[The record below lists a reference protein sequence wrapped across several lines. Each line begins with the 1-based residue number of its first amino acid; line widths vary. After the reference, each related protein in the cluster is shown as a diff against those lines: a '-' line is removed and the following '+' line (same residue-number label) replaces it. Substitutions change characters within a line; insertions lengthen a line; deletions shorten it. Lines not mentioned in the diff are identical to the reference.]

1 MRDRVLIVED
11 EPVVRFGMRDFL
23 ESRGYDVEEAASL
36 EQARAAFQRSHPDAV
51 VLDYLLPDGN
61 ALDLLEELHGAD
73 PQMPI
78 VVLTGHGSI
87 DLAVRA
93 IKEGAENFLTKP
105 VELPALAILLERA
118 LENQRNRR
126 RQAARQTRQVR
137 EEVDPFVGTSA
148 AIRDLAREAALALRS
163 DGPVLI
169 QGETGSGKGVLAR
182 WLHEQG
188 ARREEPFVDLNC
200 AGLTREF
207 LESELF
213 GHARG
218 AFTGAVNE
226 KKGLFEVSHRGTLF
240 LDEMGDLDPAV
251 QPKVL
256 KAIEEKRF
264 RRLGEVADRQV
275 DVFLIAATN
284 ADLTRLVREGRFR
297 SDLYFRISTI
307 PLIVPPLRERREDIP
322 LLARQMLERLAR
334 DLGRPG
340 IRLAPEAIE
349 ALRGYSW
356 PGNARELRNV
366 LERAVL
372 RAEGEEIRTADFR
385 FAPGLAET
393 TAATGGTEMEVP
405 GSGETLADLERLQIE
420 RVLREERGR
429 VVNAAQR
436 LGIPRSTL
444 YQKIKEYRVDLTRF
458 QS

>member
-1 MRDRVLIVED
+1 MARDKVLVVED
-11 EPVVRFGMRDFL
+11 EPVIRFGVRDFL
-23 ESRGYDVEEAASL
+23 ESRGFDVEEAATI
-36 EQARAAFQRSHPDAV
+36 EQARSAFRRSRPDAM

-61 ALDLLEELHGAD
+61 ALDLIEELHEAD
-73 PQMPI
+73 PLVPI

-126 RQAARQTRQVR
+126 RQAARQTRQER
-137 EEVDPFVGTSA
+137 EAVDPFTGTSA
-148 AIRDLAREAALALRS
+148 AIRELAREASIALRS
-163 DGPVLI
+163 DGPILI

-182 WLHEQG
+182 WLHERG
-188 ARREEPFVDLNC
+188 PRREEPFVDLNC
-200 AGLTREF
+200 AGLAREF

-213 GHARG
+213 GHTRG
-218 AFTGAVNE
+218 AFTGAVQE
-226 KKGLFEVSHRGTLF
+226 KKGLFEVAHRGTLF
-240 LDEMGDLDPAV
+240 LDEIGDLDPVV

-256 KAIEEKRF
+256 KVIEEKRF
-264 RRLGEVADRQV
+264 RRMGEVVDRQV
-275 DVFLIAATN
+275 DVSLIAATN
-284 ADLTRLVREGRFR
+284 ADLARLVHEGRFR
-297 SDLYFRISTI
+297 SDLYFRVSTI
-307 PLIVPPLRERREDIP
+307 PIAVPPLRERREDIP
-322 LLARQMLERLAR
+322 FLARQILERLAR

-340 IRLAPEAIE
+340 ARLEPD
-349 ALRGYSW
+349 ALDALQRYSW

-372 RAEGEEIRTADFR
+372 RAEGGEIRARDFR
-385 FAPGLAET
+385 FGPVLASAP
-393 TAATGGTEMEVP
+393 AASG
-405 GSGETLADLERLQIE
+405 GSGQTLADLERQQIE
-420 RVLREERGR
+420 RVLSEERGR

-444 YQKIKEYRVDLTRF
+444 YQKIKEYRVELARF

>member
-1 MRDRVLIVED
+1 MAEDRVLVVED
-11 EPVVRFGMRDFL
+11 EPVVRFGIRDFL
-23 ESRGYDVEEAASL
+23 ESRGFGVQEAASL
-36 EQARAAFQRSHPDAV
+36 EQARALFQRERPDAIV
-51 VLDYLLPDGN
+51 IDYSLPDGN
-61 ALDLLEELHGAD
+61 ALDLLSEVREAD
-73 PQMPI
+73 PQLPV

-105 VELPALAILLERA
+105 VELPALAVVLERA

-126 RQAARQTRQVR
+126 RQAARQSRR
-137 EEVDPFVGTSA
+137 SRDEVDPFVGTSA
-148 AIRDLAREAALALRS
+148 AVRELAREAAVALRS
-163 DGPVLI
+163 EGPILI

-188 ARREEPFVDLNC
+188 SRHDEPFVDLNC
-200 AGLTREF
+200 AGLSREF

-218 AFTGAVNE
+218 AFTGAVND
-226 KKGLFEVSHRGTLF
+226 KKGLFEVAHRGTLF
-240 LDEMGDLDPAV
+240 LDEMGDLDPVV

-256 KAIEEKRF
+256 KVIEEKRF

-284 ADLTRLVREGRFR
+284 HDLAALVREGKFR
-297 SDLYFRISTI
+297 SDLFFRINTI
-307 PLIVPPLRERREDIP
+307 PLAVPPLRDRPEDVAP
-322 LLARQMLERLAR
+322 LAGRLLERLGR

-340 IRLAPEAIE
+340 TRLAPGALE
-349 ALRGYSW
+349 ALRAYAW
-356 PGNARELRNV
+356 PGNVRELRNV

-372 RAEGEEIRTADFR
+372 RAEGGEVRPSDFR
-385 FAPGLAET
+385 FVPALAEPTLGSGGGAGVQTLAET
-393 TAATGGTEMEVP
+393 
-405 GSGETLADLERLQIE
+405 ERRQIE
-420 RVLREERGR
+420 QALREERGR
-429 VVNAAQR
+429 VVNAARR

-444 YQKIKEYRVDLTRF
+444 YQKIKEHRVDLSRF

>member
-1 MRDRVLIVED
+1 MAEGRVLVVED
-11 EPVVRFGMRDFL
+11 EPIVRFGIRDFL
-23 ESRGYDVEEAASL
+23 ESRGLVVQEAASL
-36 EQARAAFQRSHPDAV
+36 EQARALFQRDRPDAIV
-51 VLDYLLPDGN
+51 VDYSLPDGN
-61 ALDLLEELHGAD
+61 ALDFLPEVQGVD
-73 PQMPI
+73 PQLPVI
-78 VVLTGHGSI
+78 VLTGHGSI

-93 IKEGAENFLTKP
+93 IKDGAENFLTKP
-105 VELPALAILLERA
+105 VELPALAVVLERA

-126 RQAARQTRQVR
+126 RQAARQSRR
-137 EEVDPFVGTSA
+137 SRDEVNPFVGTSA
-148 AIRDLAREAALALRS
+148 AVRELAREAAMALRS
-163 DGPVLI
+163 EGPILI

-188 ARREEPFVDLNC
+188 ARRDEPFVDLNC
-200 AGLTREF
+200 AGLSREF

-226 KKGLFEVSHRGTLF
+226 KKGLFEVAHRGTLF
-240 LDEMGDLDPAV
+240 LDEMGDLDPVV

-284 ADLTRLVREGRFR
+284 QELANLVRDGRFR
-297 SDLYFRISTI
+297 SDLFFRINTI
-307 PLIVPPLRERREDIP
+307 PLAVPPLRERREDVAP
-322 LLARQMLERLAR
+322 LALRLLDQLGR

-340 IRLAPEAIE
+340 AGLAPGALE
-349 ALRGYSW
+349 ALHAYSW
-356 PGNARELRNV
+356 PGNVRELRNV

-372 RAEGEEIRTADFR
+372 RAEGGEIHASDFR
-385 FAPGLAET
+385 FAPILADSP
-393 TAATGGTEMEVP
+393 ATGG
-405 GSGETLADLERLQIE
+405 GQTLVELEKQQIE
-420 RVLREERGR
+420 KVLREERGR

-444 YQKIKEYRVDLTRF
+444 YQKIKELRVDLSRF

>member
-1 MRDRVLIVED
+1 MSSVTKDRIMIVED
-11 EPVVRFGMRDFL
+11 EPIVRFGIRDFL
-23 ESRGYDVEEAASL
+23 ESRGFEVEEAASL
-36 EQARAAFQRSHPDAV
+36 EQARTVYQRTRPDAV
-51 VLDYLLPDGN
+51 VLDYMLPDGN
-61 ALDLLEELHGAD
+61 AMDLLHELHETD
-73 PQMPI
+73 PQVPVI
-78 VVLTGHGSI
+78 VLTGHGSI

-93 IKEGAENFLTKP
+93 IKEGAEQFLTKP
-105 VELPALAILLERA
+105 VELPALSVIIDRA

-126 RQAARQTRQVR
+126 RLAARQSSRSR
-137 EEVDPFVGTSA
+137 EEIDPFVGTSPA
-148 AIRDLAREAALALRS
+148 VRELAREAAVALRS
-163 DGPVLI
+163 EGPILI
-169 QGETGSGKGVLAR
+169 QGEPGSGKGVLAR

-188 ARREEPFVDLNC
+188 GRREEPFVDLNC

-226 KKGLFEVSHRGTLF
+226 KKGLCEVAHRGVLF

-256 KAIEEKRF
+256 KVLEEKRF
-264 RRLGEVADRQV
+264 RRMGETADRQV

-284 ADLTRLVREGRFR
+284 QDLTRLVRDGRFR

-307 PLIVPPLRERREDIP
+307 PLAVPPLRERREDLP
-322 LLARQMLERLAR
+322 VLARRLLEQLAR

-340 IRLAPEAIE
+340 RRLAADALE
-349 ALRGYSW
+349 ALRRYAW
-356 PGNARELRNV
+356 PGNVRELRNV

-372 RAEGEEIRTADFR
+372 RVEGDEIRAADFR
-385 FAPGLAET
+385 FADALAESPPPSS
-393 TAATGGTEMEVP
+393 GG
-405 GSGETLADLERLQIE
+405 TLADMERQQIE
-420 RVLREERGR
+420 KALAEERGR

-444 YQKIKEYRVDLTRF
+444 YQKIKEYRLDLSRF
-458 QS
+458 HG

>member
-1 MRDRVLIVED
+1 MAEDRVLVVED
-11 EPVVRFGMRDFL
+11 EPVVRFGIRDFL
-23 ESRGYDVEEAASL
+23 ASRGFDVQEAASL
-36 EQARAAFQRSHPDAV
+36 AQARASFQRERPDAIV
-51 VLDYLLPDGN
+51 VDYSLPDGN
-61 ALDLLEELHGAD
+61 ALDLLAEIHEVD
-73 PQMPI
+73 PQLPI
-78 VVLTGHGSI
+78 IVLTGHGSI

-105 VELPALAILLERA
+105 VELPALAVVLERA

-126 RQAARQTRQVR
+126 RQAARQTRRSR
-137 EEVDPFVGTSA
+137 EEIDPFVGASA
-148 AIRDLAREAALALRS
+148 AVRELASEAAVALRS
-163 DGPVLI
+163 EGPILI

-188 ARREEPFVDLNC
+188 TRRDEPFVDLNC
-200 AGLTREF
+200 AGLSREF

-226 KKGLFEVSHRGTLF
+226 KKGLFEVAHRGTLF

-256 KAIEEKRF
+256 KVIEDKRF

-284 ADLTRLVREGRFR
+284 QELSSLVREGRFR
-297 SDLYFRISTI
+297 SDLFFRINTI
-307 PLIVPPLRERREDIP
+307 PLAVPPLRQRREDIAP
-322 LLARQMLERLAR
+322 LALRLLGQLGR

-340 IRLAPEAIE
+340 TRLGPGALD
-349 ALRGYSW
+349 ALRAYSW
-356 PGNARELRNV
+356 PGNVRELRNV

-372 RAEGEEIRTADFR
+372 RAEEGEIHPSDLR
-385 FAPGLAET
+385 FAPALAEPL
-393 TAATGGTEMEVP
+393 AAGG
-405 GSGETLADLERLQIE
+405 GQTLADLEKQQIE

-429 VVNAAQR
+429 VVQAAQR

-444 YQKIKEYRVDLTRF
+444 YQKIKELRVDLPRF
-458 QS
+458 QQ

>member
-1 MRDRVLIVED
+1 MADDRILVVED
-11 EPVVRFGMRDFL
+11 EPVVRFGIRDFL
-23 ESRGYDVEEAASL
+23 ESRGFSVQEAVSLEAA
-36 EQARAAFQRSHPDAV
+36 RACFQRERPDAIV
-51 VLDYLLPDGN
+51 VDYALPDGN
-61 ALDLLEELHGAD
+61 AMDLLAEVHGVD
-73 PQMPI
+73 PQLPV

-105 VELPALAILLERA
+105 VELPALAVVLERA

-126 RQAARQTRQVR
+126 RQVARQSRR
-137 EEVDPFVGTSA
+137 SRDGIDPFVGTSA
-148 AIRDLAREAALALRS
+148 AVRELAREAAVALRS
-163 DGPVLI
+163 EGPILI

-188 ARREEPFVDLNC
+188 ARRDEPFVDLNC
-200 AGLTREF
+200 AGLSRDF

-218 AFTGAVNE
+218 AFTSAVNE
-226 KKGLFEVSHRGTLF
+226 KKGLFEVAHRGVLF

-256 KAIEEKRF
+256 KVIEDKRF

-284 ADLTRLVREGRFR
+284 QELASLVRDGRFR
-297 SDLYFRISTI
+297 SDLFFRINTI
-307 PLIVPPLRERREDIP
+307 PLAVPPLRERREDIAP
-322 LLARQMLERLAR
+322 LALRLLEQLGR

-340 IRLAPEAIE
+340 ARLAAGALE
-349 ALRGYSW
+349 ALRAYSW
-356 PGNARELRNV
+356 PGNVRELRNV

-372 RAEGEEIRTADFR
+372 RAEEQEIHPSDFR
-385 FAPGLAET
+385 FAPELAASPAAGGGQTLAE
-393 TAATGGTEMEVP
+393 
-405 GSGETLADLERLQIE
+405 LERQQIE
-420 RVLREERGR
+420 RALREERGR
-429 VVNAAQR
+429 VVEAARR

-444 YQKIKEYRVDLTRF
+444 YQKIKELRVDLARF
-458 QS
+458 QG

>member
-1 MRDRVLIVED
+1 MADDKILVVED
-11 EPVVRFGMRDFL
+11 EPVVRFGIRDFL
-23 ESRGYDVEEAASL
+23 ESRGFGVQEATSLEAA
-36 EQARAAFQRSHPDAV
+36 RASFQRERPDAIV
-51 VLDYLLPDGN
+51 VDYSLPDGN
-61 ALDLLEELHGAD
+61 ALDLLAEIHGVD
-73 PQMPI
+73 PQLPV

-105 VELPALAILLERA
+105 VELPALAVVLERA

-126 RQAARQTRQVR
+126 RQAARQSRRSR

-148 AIRDLAREAALALRS
+148 TVRELAREAALALRS
-163 DGPVLI
+163 EGPILI

-188 ARREEPFVDLNC
+188 GRRDEPFVDLNC
-200 AGLTREF
+200 AGLSREF

-226 KKGLFEVSHRGTLF
+226 KKGLFEVAHRGTLF
-240 LDEMGDLDPAV
+240 LDEMGDLDPVV

-256 KAIEEKRF
+256 KVIEDKRF

-284 ADLTRLVREGRFR
+284 QELATLVREGRFR
-297 SDLYFRISTI
+297 SDLFFRINTF
-307 PLIVPPLRERREDIP
+307 PLAVPPLRERREDIAP
-322 LLARQMLERLAR
+322 LALRLLEQLGR

-340 IRLAPEAIE
+340 ARLAPGALE
-349 ALRGYSW
+349 ALRAYAW
-356 PGNARELRNV
+356 PGNVRELRNV

-372 RAEGEEIRTADFR
+372 RAEEREIHPSDFR
-385 FAPGLAET
+385 FAPALAE
-393 TAATGGTEMEVP
+393 AAVAGG
-405 GSGETLADLERLQIE
+405 GQTLVELERQQIE
-420 RVLREERGR
+420 KVLREERGR

-444 YQKIKEYRVDLTRF
+444 YQKIKELRVDLSRF
-458 QS
+458 QG

>member
-1 MRDRVLIVED
+1 VAGDKILVVED
-11 EPVVRFGMRDFL
+11 EPVVRFGIRDFL
-23 ESRGYDVEEAASL
+23 ESRGFGVREAVSL
-36 EQARAAFQRSHPDAV
+36 EQARASFHRERPDAV
-51 VLDYLLPDGN
+51 VVDYSLPDGN
-61 ALDLLEELHGAD
+61 ALDLLAEIHDVD
-73 PQMPI
+73 PQLPV

-105 VELPALAILLERA
+105 VELPALAIVLERA

-126 RQAARQTRQVR
+126 RQAARQTRRSR
-137 EEVDPFVGTSA
+137 EEVDPFVGASA
-148 AIRDLAREAALALRS
+148 AVRELAREAAVALRS
-163 DGPVLI
+163 EGPILI

-188 ARREEPFVDLNC
+188 SRRDEPFVDLNC
-200 AGLTREF
+200 AGLSREF

-226 KKGLFEVSHRGTLF
+226 KKGLFEVAHRGTLF
-240 LDEMGDLDPAV
+240 LDEMGDLDPSV

-256 KAIEEKRF
+256 KVIEDKRF

-284 ADLTRLVREGRFR
+284 QELASLVREGKFR
-297 SDLYFRISTI
+297 SDLFFRINTI
-307 PLIVPPLRERREDIP
+307 PLAVPPLRERREDIAP
-322 LLARQMLERLAR
+322 LALRLLGQLGR

-340 IRLAPEAIE
+340 ARLAAGALE
-349 ALRGYSW
+349 ALRAYSW
-356 PGNARELRNV
+356 PGNVRELRNV

-372 RAEGEEIRTADFR
+372 RAEEGEIHPSDFR
-385 FAPGLAET
+385 FSPMLAEPP
-393 TAATGGTEMEVP
+393 AEGG
-405 GSGETLADLERLQIE
+405 GQTLAALEKQQIE
-420 RVLREERGR
+420 RMLREERGR
-429 VVNAAQR
+429 VVQAAQR

-444 YQKIKEYRVDLTRF
+444 YQKIKELRVDLSRF
-458 QS
+458 QQ

>member
-1 MRDRVLIVED
+1 MAEDRILVVED
-11 EPVVRFGMRDFL
+11 EPIVRFGIRDFL
-23 ESRGYDVEEAASL
+23 ESRGFGVLEAASL
-36 EQARAAFQRSHPDAV
+36 EQARAVFQRERPDAIV
-51 VLDYLLPDGN
+51 VDYSLPDGN
-61 ALDLLEELHGAD
+61 ALDFLPEVQEVD
-73 PQMPI
+73 PQLPV

-105 VELPALAILLERA
+105 VELPALAVVLERA

-126 RQAARQTRQVR
+126 RQAARQSRR
-137 EEVDPFVGTSA
+137 SRDEVDPFIGTSA
-148 AIRDLAREAALALRS
+148 AVRELAREAAVALRS
-163 DGPVLI
+163 EGPILI

-188 ARREEPFVDLNC
+188 SRRNEPFVDLNC
-200 AGLTREF
+200 AGLSREF

-213 GHARG
+213 GHSRG

-226 KKGLFEVSHRGTLF
+226 KKGLFEVAHRGTLF

-256 KAIEEKRF
+256 KVIEDKRF

-284 ADLTRLVREGRFR
+284 QELASLVREGRFR
-297 SDLYFRISTI
+297 SDLFFRINTI
-307 PLIVPPLRERREDIP
+307 PLAVPPLRERREDIAP
-322 LLARQMLERLAR
+322 LALRLLAQLGR

-340 IRLAPEAIE
+340 ARLAPGALE
-349 ALRGYSW
+349 ALRAYSW
-356 PGNARELRNV
+356 PGNVRELRNV

-372 RAEGEEIRTADFR
+372 RAEEGEIRPSDFR
-385 FAPGLAET
+385 FAPILAEP
-393 TAATGGTEMEVP
+393 AAAGG
-405 GSGETLADLERLQIE
+405 GQTLVELEKQQIE

-444 YQKIKEYRVDLTRF
+444 YQKIKEHRVDLSRF